1 MKAIRIFFR
10 NVRSALKS
18 ISRNLSLSLASIICS
33 TITLL
38 IVAISIALVANI
50 NNFTNDLEKTLTILV
65 FVEKDA
71 TDEDISKVKSQ
82 ILQIKNIKSDEIQ
95 DKDKE
100 KLKEETLE
108 KLCVNVTEEDKANAI
123 CKVVKSWT
131 PETNP
136 LQHEFIISVKDAEK
150 LNETAETLKSIE
162 NVEHIEYS
170 KDISDKMIP
179 IFNAVSKF
187 TWIIVGGLIIVTI
200 FLICNTIKL
209 TIFARKSEIEIM
221 RLVGTSNF
229 VIKLPFVIEGL
240 FLGLIGSIIPI
251 ITTIWGYSIMF
262 DKLDG
267 HLFTNLITMLNPMPF
282 TIFISLIVAGMG
294 ALVGMIGSY
303 ITVRK
308 YLKI

>member
-18 ISRNLSLSLASIICS
+18 ISRNFSLSLASIICS

-100 KLKEETLE
+100 KLKQETLE
-108 KLCVNVTEEDKANAI
+108 KLCTNVSEEDKSNAI
-123 CKVVKSWT
+123 CKVINSWT

-136 LQHEFIISVKDAEK
+136 LQHEFIISVKNAEQ

-170 KDISDKMIP
+170 KDISDKMVP

-209 TIFARKSEIEIM
+209 TIFARKNEIEIM

-303 ITVRK
+303 ITVRR

>member
-10 NVRSALKS
+10 NVRSAFKS
-18 ISRNLSLSLASIICS
+18 ISRNASLSLASIICS

-50 NNFTNDLEKTLTILV
+50 NNFTNDLEKTLTVLV

-71 TDEDISKVKSQ
+71 TEEDISKVKSQ

-100 KLKEETLE
+100 KIKEETLE
-108 KLCVNVTEEDKANAI
+108 KLCVNVSEEDKANAI
-123 CKVVKSWT
+123 CKVINSWT

-136 LQHEFIISVKDAEK
+136 LQHEFIISVKDASQ
-150 LNETAETLKSIE
+150 LNETANTLKSIE

-170 KDISDKMIP
+170 KDISDKMVP
-179 IFNAVSKF
+179 IFNTISKF

-209 TIFARKSEIEIM
+209 TIFARKNEIEIM

-240 FLGLIGSIIPI
+240 FLGLIGSIVPI
-251 ITTIWGYSIMF
+251 ITTIWGYSIAF
-262 DKLDG
+262 DKLEG

-294 ALVGMIGSY
+294 ALVGMLGSY
-303 ITVRK
+303 ITVRR

>member
-1 MKAIRIFFR
+1 MKAIRIFLR
-10 NVRSALKS
+10 NVNSALKS

-50 NNFTNDLEKTLTILV
+50 NNFTTDLEKTLTILV

-71 TDEDISKVKSQ
+71 TEEDISKVKSQ

-108 KLCVNVTEEDKANAI
+108 KLCSNVSEEDKANAI
-123 CKVVKSWT
+123 CKVINSWT
-131 PETNP
+131 EETNP
-136 LQHEFIISVKDAEK
+136 LQHEFIISVKDASQ
-150 LNETAETLKSIE
+150 LDDTVETLKSIP

-170 KDISDKMIP
+170 KDISDKMVPVFSTI
-179 IFNAVSKF
+179 SKF
-187 TWIIVGGLIIVTI
+187 TWIIVCGLIVVTI

-209 TIFARKSEIEIM
+209 TIFARRSEIEIM

-240 FLGLIGSIIPI
+240 FLGLIGSIVPI

-262 DKLDG
+262 DKLEG
-267 HLFTNLITMLNPMPF
+267 HLFTNLITLLNPMPF
-282 TIFISLIVAGMG
+282 TIFVSLIVAGMG